1 MTQKQI
7 LAALR
12 DYAYDL
18 GAVVSIR
25 KNLREQY
32 EGRVRLNGARDYFVT
47 YAGGTFALVHNVLHS
62 HLERLQE
69 LQYAEGVKRGR
80 EYEAQLQTAVEQGA
94 AILALVGCRLWR
106 EEDTVCLSS
115 PKTGTHSLYMKL
127 GVRPVSDLLAHV
139 VGFAEQQASF
149 KPKFFSC
156 ATCHQASSDVVWLND
171 EDVPAGQDSACL
183 CSPCYDAGRYPKNE
197 EEKS

>member
-80 EYEAQLQTAVEQGA
+80 EYEAQLQTAVEQARLSWRSSDAASGA
-94 AILALVGCRLWR
+94 KRTPSACPRPRRAR
-106 EEDTVCLSS
+106 
-115 PKTGTHSLYMKL
+115 THS
-127 GVRPVSDLLAHV
+127 
-139 VGFAEQQASF
+139 
-149 KPKFFSC
+149 
-156 ATCHQASSDVVWLND
+156 T
-171 EDVPAGQDSACL
+171 
-183 CSPCYDAGRYPKNE
+183 
-197 EEKS
+197 